1 MRRLYS
7 ISNINFNA
15 ALHAMP
21 FNKHAFCISSVYYVF
36 MKTVLAKVQLEEESS
51 PNGNCGI
58 SRGFS

>member
-1 MRRLYS
+1 
-7 ISNINFNA
+7 
-15 ALHAMP
+15 MP